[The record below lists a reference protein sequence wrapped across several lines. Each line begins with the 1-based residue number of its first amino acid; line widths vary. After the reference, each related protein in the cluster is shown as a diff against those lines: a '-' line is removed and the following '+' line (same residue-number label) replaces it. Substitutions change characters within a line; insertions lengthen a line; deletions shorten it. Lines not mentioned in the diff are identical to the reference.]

1 MATNLTIWTRLD
13 AYRPS
18 KTIWFWS
25 CVVCFI
31 ATLVVGFN
39 WGGWVTGGT
48 ALRMAAN
55 AASSARTDLVADACI
70 NRFEA
75 SPDAPAQLAVLKKTE
90 SYKRAALI
98 KDAGWASIPGNN
110 DSVEGAADRCAQQ
123 LVADSEAA
131 PKG

>member
-1 MATNLTIWTRLD
+1 MAGNPTIWTRWD
-13 AYRPS
+13 RYRPS
-18 KTIWFWS
+18 KAIWFWS

-48 ALRMAAN
+48 ATRMAAD
-55 AASSARTDLVADACI
+55 AASRARTDLVADACV

-75 SPDAPAQLAVLKKTE
+75 APDASAQLDLLKKTE
-90 SYKRAALI
+90 SYKRADLI
-98 KDAGWASIPGNN
+98 KKAGWATIPGNT

-123 LVADSEAA
+123 LVAGREAA
-131 PKG
+131 AKG